1 MTFEPPCKIFCTG
14 FKGHH
19 SQLLHMCGGQ
29 GYVCVAAC
37 KPSPFGERT
46 SVGLK
51 FRPEKVCFGLVGPH
65 WYKLHVYT
73 QLHKIVYI
81 CTRFTRV
88 LSWFSTGYSP
98 GGNNA
103 HLAPEILNAKPGPK
117 RFIDYSK
124 QPVWAA
130 GALMYELAGENVLYT
145 ATVYSGTPLI
155 RTP

>member
-1 MTFEPPCKIFCTG
+1 MQNKWLCMGLQRSSLAIIARAWRGTW
-14 FKGHH
+14 
-19 SQLLHMCGGQ
+19 GQ
-29 GYVCVAAC
+29 GYAYVAAC
-37 KPSPFGERT
+37 KPT
-46 SVGLK
+46 LK
-51 FRPEKVCFGLVGPH
+51 FRPVKVCFGLVGPH

-73 QLHKIVYI
+73 QLM

-155 RTP
+155 RAP